1 MSLQG
6 TDLALS
12 RSVVGDVDS
21 VDIYFRKTQLN
32 SRHETRVTRQEDIRH
47 DSVCDVMRLNKI
59 SEIFD
64 FNPWFQSL
72 HSILASYG
80 QEFAPATA
88 SYGLAGPDLAWRANK
103 SKRVQVRYVYCSD
116 YS

>member
-1 MSLQG
+1 M
-6 TDLALS
+6 
-12 RSVVGDVDS
+12 R
-21 VDIYFRKTQLN
+21 FR
-32 SRHETRVTRQEDIRH
+32 IF
-47 DSVCDVMRLNKI
+47 

-64 FNPWFQSL
+64 CNPWFQSL

-88 SYGLAGPDLAWRANK
+88 SYGLAGPDLAWRANR
-103 SKRVQVRYVYCSD
+103 SRRVRYEYVYCSD